1 MLSYSNIQ
9 FISTSRKRCTRKRS
23 LCVVFVIY
31 WLYLFF
37 VDNRGKLVK
46 QEKMKKNLTFIIVFL
61 AIGSF
66 IL

>member
-1 MLSYSNIQ
+1 MRGFRNLLL
-9 FISTSRKRCTRKRS
+9 IS
-23 LCVVFVIY
+23 
-31 WLYLFF
+31 FF

-46 QEKMKKNLTFIIVFL
+46 QEKMKKNPTFIIVFL